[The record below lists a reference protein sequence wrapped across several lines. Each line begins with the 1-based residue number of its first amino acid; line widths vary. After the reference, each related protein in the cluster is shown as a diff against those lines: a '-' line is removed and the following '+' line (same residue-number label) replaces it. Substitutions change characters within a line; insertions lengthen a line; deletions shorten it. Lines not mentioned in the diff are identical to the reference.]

1 MLEWQWYKDTIV
13 KVVFIHCLLMANY
26 ADKKWQNIIIKR
38 GQFKTTITQ
47 LAEELNLSSKQVR
60 VSLEKLK
67 ETDEIKV
74 VGANKYSLITVCK
87 YDDYQQKNSELIN
100 FKANKGQT
108 KGKQTPSPI
117 VAVSID
123 NINNINS
130 EYTDIKNN
138 NINPNGYDIISK
150 KTAQPQKDLF
160 GDEIKPQGNAGKKKE
175 NYEEV
180 LVQQYGVKEQYL
192 RDWLIA
198 RKKKPITETVLQ
210 YLVREAAKA
219 NISVAEAVRVS
230 AENSWQGFKAEWYQN
245 LITKQNGIYNRQ
257 RQDRRGES
265 PVSDFANAKPEDFQF
280 RV

>member
-74 VGANKYSLITVCK
+74 VGANKYSLITICK
-87 YDDYQQKNSELIN
+87 YDDYQQKNSELTN

-150 KTAQPQKDLF
+150 KNEQSQVDLF
-160 GDEIKPQGNAGKKKE
+160 GNEVIPKKKGKRKTSCE
-175 NYEEV
+175 TI
-180 LVQQYGVKEQYL
+180 LLSQYGVSEQHL
-192 RDWLIA
+192 NDWLIA

-210 YLVREAAKA
+210 YLVKEAAKA
-219 NISVAEAVRVS
+219 NISVADAVRIS

-245 LITKQNGIYNRQ
+245 LNNRQNGFYNGQ